1 MAWSKEALVYNTII
15 QFPINFY
22 HTDNIFKHMK
32 GALRF
37 YIVKVNFNSF

>member
-32 GALRF
+32 WCFEIL
-37 YIVKVNFNSF
+37 YC